1 MRFPFVKTEGCSFL
15 SDQKGTKESPGA
27 DSGERLRAAGAHS
40 HLAPGPPFTGD
51 ALQKDLR
58 TLPAGKDKIAGPS
71 CPGDTGP
78 YPVEI

>member
-1 MRFPFVKTEGCSFL
+1 MAQATLSCPF
-15 SDQKGTKESPGA
+15 GA
-27 DSGERLRAAGAHS
+27 IHLENRRGPIPVSAFAERALTVI
-40 HLAPGPPFTGD
+40 LPPGPPFTGD

-58 TLPAGKDKIAGPS
+58 TLPAGKGKIAGPS